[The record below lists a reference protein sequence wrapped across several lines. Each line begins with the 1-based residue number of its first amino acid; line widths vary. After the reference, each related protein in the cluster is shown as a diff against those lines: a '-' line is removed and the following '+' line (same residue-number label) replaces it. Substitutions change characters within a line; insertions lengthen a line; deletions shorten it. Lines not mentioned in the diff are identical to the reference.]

1 MLYGL
6 ILVVHIFVCF
16 VLIAVILL
24 QAGRG
29 GGLSDS
35 FGGGAAQ
42 SLFGTRGTV
51 YLTRAT
57 SICAFIFMLTSL
69 SLAILSVQQG
79 RSLMGRVPVSPRAT
93 RTPKPTESTPA
104 TAPQRQPAQQPQQQP
119 QAQAAGTGADTAAK
133 GTQKTEQKT
142 GDQK

>member
-6 ILVVHIFVCF
+6 ILTIHLISCI
-16 VLIAVILL
+16 VLIGVILL

-29 GGLSDS
+29 GGLADT

-57 SICAFIFMLTSL
+57 TVFAATFMVTSL
-69 SLAILSVQQG
+69 TLAILSVQRG
-79 RSLMGRVPVSPRAT
+79 KSLMESSAQ
-93 RTPKPTESTPA
+93 KPAGT
-104 TAPQRQPAQQPQQQP
+104 TAP
-119 QAQAAGTGADTAAK
+119 AGKVAP
-133 GTQKTEQKT
+133 
-142 GDQK
+142 

>member
-6 ILVVHIFVCF
+6 VLAIHIFVCF

-29 GGLSDS
+29 GGLADT

-57 SICAFIFMLTSL
+57 TVTAVVFMSTSL
-69 SLAILSVQQG
+69 TLAVLSIQRG
-79 RSLMGRVPVSPRAT
+79 RSLMEQAPVTAMPRAAVL
-93 RTPKPTESTPA
+93 PNTEAPSVA
-104 TAPQRQPAQQPQQQP
+104 TAPAAVAIPATPSE
-119 QAQAAGTGADTAAK
+119 
-133 GTQKTEQKT
+133 KTSSP
-142 GDQK
+142 

>member
-6 ILVVHIFVCF
+6 VLTIHLISCF
-16 VLIAVILL
+16 VLILVILL

-29 GGLSDS
+29 GGLADT

-57 SICAFIFMLTSL
+57 TVFATTFMVTSL
-69 SLAILSVQQG
+69 TLAILSVQRG
-79 RSLMGRVPVSPRAT
+79 KSLMERV
-93 RTPKPTESTPA
+93 KPASET
-104 TAPQRQPAQQPQQQP
+104 TAPVAPPSP
-119 QAQAAGTGADTAAK
+119 
-133 GTQKTEQKT
+133 
-142 GDQK
+142 

>member
-6 ILVVHIFVCF
+6 VLAVHLVACF
-16 VLIAVILL
+16 VLILVILL

-57 SICAFIFMLTSL
+57 TIFAATFMVTSL
-69 SLAILSVQQG
+69 TLAILSVQKG
-79 RSLMGRVPVSPRAT
+79 RSLMEATTVSRSPVTTTKQAAAPEVKPVE
-93 RTPKPTESTPA
+93 PKPAQEKPA
-104 TAPQRQPAQQPQQQP
+104 TPEKPPPSQ
-119 QAQAAGTGADTAAK
+119 
-133 GTQKTEQKT
+133 
-142 GDQK
+142 

>member
-6 ILVVHIFVCF
+6 ILTVHLIACF
-16 VLIAVILL
+16 VLILVILL

-57 SICAFIFMLTSL
+57 TAFAAAFMVTSL
-69 SLAILSVQQG
+69 TLAILSVQKG
-79 RSLMGRVPVSPRAT
+79 RSLMETMPLSKPVAT
-93 RTPKPTESTPA
+93 SEPKPSPEKPA
-104 TAPQRQPAQQPQQQP
+104 TPEQPPP
-119 QAQAAGTGADTAAK
+119 SK
-133 GTQKTEQKT
+133 
-142 GDQK
+142 

>member
-1 MLYGL
+1 MFYGIVL
-6 ILVVHIFVCF
+6 AIHIFVCF

-29 GGLSDS
+29 GGLADT

-57 SICAFIFMLTSL
+57 TVCAVVFMSTSL
-69 SLAILSVQQG
+69 GLAILSIQRG
-79 RSLMGRVPVSPRAT
+79 HSLMENAPVKVVPKAPAEQTGKTSSP
-93 RTPKPTESTPA
+93 
-104 TAPQRQPAQQPQQQP
+104 
-119 QAQAAGTGADTAAK
+119 
-133 GTQKTEQKT
+133 
-142 GDQK
+142 